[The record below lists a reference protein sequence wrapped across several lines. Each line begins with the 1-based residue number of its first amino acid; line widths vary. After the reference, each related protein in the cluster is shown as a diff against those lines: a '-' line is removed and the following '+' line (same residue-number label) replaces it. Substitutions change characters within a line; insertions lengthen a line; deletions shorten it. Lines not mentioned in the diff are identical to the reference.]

1 MGGVALVLPS
11 EQKYLSRDAALP
23 NQKPM
28 SGHNYHFFA
37 NLNAQQSKLHWR
49 LSLKKKLKKLKK
61 TRKNRVTGTSQIRP
75 KETSED
81 SLTAHSQVGGFVPL
95 KRRRDY
101 FVTRLGRDAGDIYSL
116 NGLITQIR
124 LNLQRCLAHPPF
136 FVIFFPQLLPSWVL
150 INSADPTTPL
160 QVLLLFSIFSD
171 NFCLQNMD
179 SLPIL
184 ESRLKNHFFIFYFLL
199 SVIVTAVNSV
209 PVHFNFF

>member
-1 MGGVALVLPS
+1 MLVLPS

-23 NQKPM
+23 PPRRDVTSNPKPM
-28 SGHNYHFFA
+28 SSHNYHFFA

-49 LSLKKKLKKLKK
+49 PSLNPPPKKKQEK

-75 KETSED
+75 KETAED

-124 LNLQRCLAHPPF
+124 LNPQRCLAHPPF
-136 FVIFFPQLLPSWVL
+136 FLTFFHNCYHLG
-150 INSADPTTPL
+150 
-160 QVLLLFSIFSD
+160 
-171 NFCLQNMD
+171 C
-179 SLPIL
+179 
-184 ESRLKNHFFIFYFLL
+184 
-199 SVIVTAVNSV
+199 
-209 PVHFNFF
+209 